1 MALPQELFYTKSHEW
16 ISFENGIATIGITDF
31 AQHQLSDLTFVELPD
46 SGQTVSS
53 GDEVAVVESVKA
65 AADVYAP
72 ISGDI
77 VEVNNALEDDPEIV
91 NRDAFGEGWIFK
103 INVKNESE
111 LDELMDADSY
121 QEICPESYF

>member
-103 INVKNESE
+103 INVSNESE
-111 LDELMDADSY
+111 IDELMDADSY
-121 QEICPESYF
+121 QEICPE

>member
-1 MALPQELFYTKSHEW
+1 MALPQELYYTKSHEW

-121 QEICPESYF
+121 QEICPES

>member
-1 MALPQELFYTKSHEW
+1 MWCSWRWWECV
-16 ISFENGIATIGITDF
+16 
-31 AQHQLSDLTFVELPD
+31 FVVVD
-46 SGQTVSS
+46 
-53 GDEVAVVESVKA
+53 DEVAVVESVKA

-121 QEICPESYF
+121 QEICPES

>member
-1 MALPQELFYTKSHEW
+1 MAIPQELFYTKSHEW
-16 ISFENGIATIGITDF
+16 ISFENGIATIGISDF

-46 SGQTVSS
+46 SGRTVSS

-77 VEVNNALEDDPEIV
+77 VEVNNDLEDDPEIV

-103 INVKNESE
+103 INVSNESE
-111 LDELMDADSY
+111 IDELMDADSY
-121 QEICPESYF
+121 QEICPES

>member
-46 SGQTVSS
+46 SGRTVSS

-103 INVKNESE
+103 INVSNESE
-111 LDELMDADSY
+111 IDELMDADSY
-121 QEICPESYF
+121 QEICPES

>member
-16 ISFENGIATIGITDF
+16 VSFENGIATIGITDF

-46 SGQTVSS
+46 SGIKVSS

-121 QEICPESYF
+121 QEICPES

>member
-46 SGQTVSS
+46 SGRTVSS

-121 QEICPESYF
+121 QEICPES

>member
-91 NRDAFGEGWIFK
+91 NRDAFGEGWILK
-103 INVKNESE
+103 INVINESE

-121 QEICPESYF
+121 QEICPES

>member
-103 INVKNESE
+103 INVINESE

-121 QEICPESYF
+121 QEICPES

>member
-1 MALPQELFYTKSHEW
+1 MGLPQELFYTKSHEW

-103 INVKNESE
+103 INVINESE

-121 QEICPESYF
+121 QEICPES

>member
-121 QEICPESYF
+121 QEICPES

>member
-46 SGQTVSS
+46 SGRTGSS

-103 INVKNESE
+103 INVSNESE
-111 LDELMDADSY
+111 IDELMDADSY
-121 QEICPESYF
+121 QEICPES

>member
-103 INVKNESE
+103 INVTNESE

-121 QEICPESYF
+121 QEICPES

>member
-1 MALPQELFYTKSHEW
+1 MALPQELLYTKSHEW

-46 SGQTVSS
+46 SGRTVSS

-103 INVKNESE
+103 INVSNESE
-111 LDELMDADSY
+111 IDELMDADSY
-121 QEICPESYF
+121 QEICPES

>member
-16 ISFENGIATIGITDF
+16 VSFENGIATIGITDF

-46 SGQTVSS
+46 SGRTVSS

-103 INVKNESE
+103 INVSNESE
-111 LDELMDADSY
+111 IDELMDADSY
-121 QEICPESYF
+121 QEICPES

>member
-77 VEVNNALEDDPEIV
+77 IEVNNALEDDPEIV

-121 QEICPESYF
+121 QEICPES

>member
-46 SGQTVSS
+46 SGITVSS

-103 INVKNESE
+103 INVKNES
-111 LDELMDADSY
+111 
-121 QEICPESYF
+121 

>member
-1 MALPQELFYTKSHEW
+1 MALQQELFYTKSHEW

-46 SGQTVSS
+46 SGRTVAS

-91 NRDAFGEGWIFK
+91 NRDAFGEGLIFK
-103 INVKNESE
+103 INVSNESE
-111 LDELMDADSY
+111 IDELMDADLY

>member
-16 ISFENGIATIGITDF
+16 VSFDNGIATIGITDF

-103 INVKNESE
+103 INVINESE

-121 QEICPESYF
+121 QEICPES

>member
-1 MALPQELFYTKSHEW
+1 MVLPQELFYTKSHEW

-121 QEICPESYF
+121 QEICPES

>member
-46 SGQTVSS
+46 SGRTVSL

-103 INVKNESE
+103 INVSNESE
-111 LDELMDADSY
+111 IDELMDADSY
-121 QEICPESYF
+121 QEICPES

>member
-46 SGQTVSS
+46 CGQTVSS

-103 INVKNESE
+103 INITNESE

-121 QEICPESYF
+121 QEICPES